1 MISNPLLNRD
11 FALLAVG
18 QFVSAVGDAIHR
30 VALIWWI
37 YNITGSPSAAGLLS
51 LASMIPSILL
61 SPFMGVF
68 ADRWDRLKIVYWMD
82 YLRGAIIAAV
92 AILSFYGRLEVWH
105 LVLSSV
111 LVSACSSLFY
121 PAVNAMIPGLVG
133 EDKLQKA
140 EGMTQTLMGLVGIIG
155 PALGGV
161 LVASIGYST
170 VFFLNAISFVLSAI
184 SEMFIRYKQVR
195 REAGKG
201 HLADMAGAIKF
212 TLGMPTIMGILLVFA
227 MMNFSLAHFG
237 PVTMP
242 YLIKERLG
250 AGAAQLGLTMTA
262 ISVGGIAGSLFM
274 SLIKNPSK
282 RSTFVTAG
290 AVIMGVFLASWP
302 LLPNLYW
309 LYFICAMIGLAAALV
324 NINAG
329 VLFMQI
335 TPDDMRG
342 RMSAFMSTVSQF
354 MAPVGLS
361 LFSMVAASDKRYI
374 FYFPVASGVLVLI
387 FALSLLAV
395 KGYRD
400 L

>member
-18 QFVSAVGDAIHR
+18 QFVSAIGDAIHR

-37 YNITGSPSAAGLLS
+37 YNITGSPSATGLLT

-68 ADRWDRLKIVYWMD
+68 ADRWDRRRIVYWMD
-82 YLRGAIIAAV
+82 YIRGGIIAAV
-92 AILSFYGRLEVWH
+92 AILSFYGRLEIWH

-111 LVSACSSLFY
+111 LVSACSSLFN

-140 EGMTQTLMGLVGIIG
+140 QGLTQTLTGLVGIIG

-170 VFFLNAISFVLSAI
+170 VFLLNAVSFILSAI

-195 REAGKG
+195 REKGKG
-201 HLADMAGAIKF
+201 HLADMAGAIRF
-212 TLGMPTIMGILLVFA
+212 ALGMPTIIGILLVFA
-227 MMNFSLAHFG
+227 MMNFSLAHLG
-237 PVTMP
+237 PVTIP

-250 AGAAQLGLTMTA
+250 SGSAQLGLTMTA
-262 ISVGGIAGSLFM
+262 ISVGGIVGSLFM
-274 SLIKNPSK
+274 GLMKNPRR
-282 RSTFVTAG
+282 RSTFITIG
-290 AVIMGVFLASWP
+290 AVIMGTFLLSWP
-302 LLPNLYW
+302 LLPSLYW
-309 LYFICAMIGLAAALV
+309 LYFICAMIGLAASLV

-335 TPDDMRG
+335 TPDEMRG
-342 RMSAFMSTVSQF
+342 RLSAFMSTISQF
-354 MAPVGLS
+354 MAPIGLS
-361 LFSMVAASDKRYI
+361 LFSIVAASDKSRI

-387 FALSLLAV
+387 FALALLAV